1 MLPTFFLAGV
11 PKAGTTS
18 LHSYLGEHPD
28 IFMSEVKEP
37 HYFSWKDDG
46 WPRWAVQEH
55 DAYEDLFATARPG
68 QQRGES
74 STWTL
79 YSEGAPHRIAKAVP
93 HARIIAVLRDPADR
107 AFSNWA
113 FNYGRGFDSIDTF
126 EAALAAE
133 PERIAKGSAWHLH
146 YTSAGFYH
154 AQVQRYLKTFGREQM
169 LILLFEE
176 LREDAEAVVERAYA
190 FLGVDPAFRPD
201 TEVTHNSTYL
211 PRSRRLHN
219 FLWRSNPL
227 RSALKKVMPFGIST
241 YFGTQLRTR
250 NRTAPPKLAPETR
263 HRLNE
268 LFRDDVAELSELID
282 RDLSKVWLR

>member
-37 HYFSWKDDG
+37 HYFSWEDDG
-46 WPRWAVQEH
+46 WPQWAVRERR
-55 DAYEDLFATARPG
+55 DYEALFSSARSG

-79 YSEGAPHRIAKAVP
+79 YSEGAPRRIAKAVP
-93 HARIIAVLRDPADR
+93 HARIIAVLRNPTDR

-113 FNYGRGFDSIDTF
+113 FNYGRGYDLIDTF
-126 EAALAAE
+126 EAALNAE
-133 PERIAKGSAWHLH
+133 PERIARGNAWHLH
-146 YTSAGFYH
+146 YTAAGLYY
-154 AQVQRYLKTFGREQM
+154 AQVERYLELFNREQL

-176 LREDAEAVVERAYA
+176 LSADTQTTVERVYD
-190 FLGVDPAFRPD
+190 FLGVDPTFRPD
-201 TEVTHNSTYL
+201 TNAVHNSTYL

-219 FLWRSNPL
+219 FLWRSNSL
-227 RSALKKVMPFGIST
+227 RSALKKVLPFGLST
-241 YFGTQLRTR
+241 FLGKQLRTR
-250 NRTAPPKLAPETR
+250 NRTAPPRLAPKTR

-268 LFRDDVAELSELID
+268 LFQDDVTSLSELLG
-282 RDLSKVWLR
+282 RDLTEVWLR